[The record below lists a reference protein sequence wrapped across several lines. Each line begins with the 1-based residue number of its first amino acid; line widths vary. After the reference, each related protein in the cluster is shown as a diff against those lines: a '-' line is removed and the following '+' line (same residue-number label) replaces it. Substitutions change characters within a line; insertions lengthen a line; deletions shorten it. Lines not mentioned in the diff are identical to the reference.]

1 MHIETGEIHAVA
13 LFSGG
18 LDSILAARLIMEQGL
33 RVRCLHF
40 VTPFFGK
47 PYMLSHWSEV
57 YGVDIEAIDIG
68 PQYIRMLRNRPAHGF
83 GKVMNPCV
91 DCKILMMQEAKRR
104 MKELGAQFIISGEV
118 LGQRPMSQRRDTL
131 NIIRRDGEVRDVLL
145 RPLCAQ
151 HLDPT
156 SVEESGLVDRTQL
169 LDFFGRGRKG
179 QLDLARRMGITE
191 IPTPAGGCKL
201 AEKENARR
209 YWPVLTRI
217 ASPLPEDFELANV
230 GRQGWSETLW
240 LSIGR
245 NEADNTALQK
255 LCRPSD
261 ILLKVL
267 DIPGP
272 LALVRPMDTT
282 DPLKL
287 DLDLA
292 AAAAQ
297 VASCAPKAVRL
308 GREVEVR
315 LIQQGRSRIIKVLP
329 MRTERFEPQGFDEI
343 RDAIH
348 GKQPPVN
355 APSSSSL
362 TVKA

>member
-1 MHIETGEIHAVA
+1 MRDEAGTIHAVA

-18 LDSILAARLIMEQGL
+18 LDSILAAKLIMEQHL

-47 PYMLSHWSEV
+47 PHMLSHWSKV
-57 YGVDIEAIDIG
+57 YGLDIEAIDIG
-68 PQYIRMLRNRPAHGF
+68 PQYVQMLLDRPAHGF

-91 DCKILMMQEAKRR
+91 DCKILMMRETRRR
-104 MKELGAQFIISGEV
+104 MAELGAQFIISGEV

-131 NIIRRDGEVRDVLL
+131 NIIRRDGDVRDVLL
-145 RPLCAQ
+145 RPLCAH
-151 HLDPT
+151 HLEPIAAE
-156 SVEESGLVDRTQL
+156 VSGLVDRSRL

-179 QLDLARRMGITE
+179 QLELAQRMGITE

-209 YWPVLTRI
+209 YWPVLTRLV
-217 ASPLPEDFELANV
+217 SPSPADFELANV
-230 GRQGWSETLW
+230 GRQGWTQTLW

-255 LCRPSD
+255 LCRSD
-261 ILLKVL
+261 DFLIKVL
-267 DIPGP
+267 DFPGP
-272 LALVRPMDTT
+272 LALGRPLHNAVSST
-282 DPLKL
+282 L
-287 DLDLA
+287 DLELK

-297 VASCAPKAVRL
+297 VAACTPRAVRL

-315 LIQQGRSRIIKVLP
+315 LTQQGRSRIIRVLP
-329 MRTERFEPQGFDEI
+329 ERTEMFEPQSFDDI

-348 GKQPPVN
+348 GKQSATADN
-355 APSSSSL
+355 
-362 TVKA
+362 